1 MNDVMKKRLIGVAIL
16 VIIGVLAPLL
26 LSRCMHGGS
35 EDNGRGSMRVY
46 DVQPDGKAK
55 PADNSQS
62 DQGGTSD
69 QGANPDQTRPAA
81 GGDDSGKQASGQV
94 SSPDAVSPQSTSDF
108 STPPVH
114 GVTGGSSTPSQPTT
128 ASSNS
133 DAQSNKPAPTG
144 DAPSSAASNSAG
156 SRPQASASSHDY
168 GSSSV
173 GSGSSSGGQRSSGSN
188 ASSSASASGV
198 KKSSIQGWV
207 VQVASFSEQ
216 GNAADLARKLK
227 GQFPASYTPGQ
238 VNGKTWYRVNV
249 GPFDSKQAA
258 QSAAD
263 RLSQIGHK
271 GLVRHLP

>member
-16 VIIGVLAPLL
+16 VIIGVLTPLL

-46 DVQPDGKAK
+46 DVQPDGQAK
-55 PADNSQS
+55 QAGHGQS
-62 DQGGTSD
+62 DQGNGSTKKGSS
-69 QGANPDQTRPAA
+69 PDQPQAA
-81 GGDDSGKQASGQV
+81 GGDTGDQAGQTPN
-94 SSPDAVSPQSTSDF
+94 PDAVSPQSKSGF

-114 GVTGGSSTPSQPTT
+114 GDSGGSSNQSPSTEAP
-128 ASSNS
+128 SN
-133 DAQSNKPAPTG
+133 AQAKPSKSAPNP
-144 DAPSSAASNSAG
+144 APSSHGSADRDASQKQSSSAG
-156 SRPQASASSHDY
+156 SHDY
-168 GSSSV
+168 GASSV
-173 GSGSSSGGQRSSGSN
+173 GSGSSSAGQQSSGSGT
-188 ASSSASASGV
+188 SSSASASGV
-198 KKSSIQGWV
+198 RKSSIQGWV

-216 GNAADLARKLK
+216 GNAADLAKKLK

-263 RLSQIGHK
+263 RLSQAGHK